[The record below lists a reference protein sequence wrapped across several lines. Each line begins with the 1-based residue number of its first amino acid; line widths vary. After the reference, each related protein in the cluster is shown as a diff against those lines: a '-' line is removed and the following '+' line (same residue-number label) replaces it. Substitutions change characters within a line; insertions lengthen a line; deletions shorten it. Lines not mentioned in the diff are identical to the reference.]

1 MLLDYQELFICVGR
15 DYLRALSG
23 YETLI
28 PSSLI
33 TRISQG
39 GLGKKLSELHDW
51 LYGKSPEFKIVKSQ
65 HRHPRIKGIEV
76 TLTPTQVMEIARQAI
91 VDNPQNATNYQSWYI
106 QIDDQRV
113 APKWLVSQLTGLPVS
128 DFVTTD
134 ARRLLAQLGFEV
146 KRV

>member
-1 MLLDYQELFICVGR
+1 
-15 DYLRALSG
+15 
-23 YETLI
+23 
-28 PSSLI
+28 
-33 TRISQG
+33 
-39 GLGKKLSELHDW
+39 
-51 LYGKSPEFKIVKSQ
+51 
-65 HRHPRIKGIEV
+65 
-76 TLTPTQVMEIARQAI
+76 MEIARQAI